1 MSTSSPAGS
10 TPEPPV
16 RRSSRA
22 NALVIGLGSAM
33 LLAAAGVL
41 TYTLTTRSRDAVV
54 DADFIELAS
63 PISGQLTELLVDAG
77 DAVHTGQPLAR
88 VRDPLTTDEDVQD
101 LRTALTTAQAQLVQV
116 ERELALKKQLET
128 EFIRD
133 ANDQQRL
140 QSSNSL
146 HNLEELKAERS
157 AAQQEVLF
165 SQRDLIRQEDLF
177 RTGAVAETVVDRART
192 TMARNRDQLQGLDAR
207 IQAQED
213 RLQADNLNLT
223 LDRTRG
229 GSDPLPRLQTTR
241 IELARL
247 EGERAAGVKRVNGL
261 QSQLKAVETSYRHR
275 TTIVLD
281 APINAV
287 AWRLQ
292 ARLGDTVRVNQ
303 PVLRL
308 LNCRSR
314 WVSTYVSE
322 RDLKRLRIG
331 SAATIDL
338 IGADF
343 DLKGR
348 VDLIRSGVGRL
359 SKNEDDPGP
368 LPSNS
373 ARQSQVRVRIDSNMP
388 APPRKFCF
396 VGYSA
401 RVAFR

>member
-1 MSTSSPAGS
+1 MRSASPAEAS
-10 TPEPPV
+10 PEPPV

-22 NALVIGLGSAM
+22 NALVIGLGGTM

-77 DAVHTGQPLAR
+77 EAVRTGQPLAR
-88 VRDPLTTDEDVQD
+88 VQDPRATDEDVQD
-101 LRTALTTAQAQLVQV
+101 LRTALTTAQAQLAQV
-116 ERELALKKQLET
+116 ERELSLKKQLEI
-128 EFIRD
+128 EFVRD

-146 HNLEELKAERS
+146 HSLEELKAELT
-157 AAQQEVLF
+157 AAQQELRF
-165 SQRDLIRQEDLF
+165 SQRDLMRQEDLF
-177 RTGAVAETVVDRART
+177 RKGAIAETVVDRART
-192 TMARNRDQLQGLDAR
+192 NMTRNREQVQALNAR
-207 IQAQED
+207 IKAQDD
-213 RLQADNLNLT
+213 RLQAASRNLT

-247 EGERAAGVKRVNGL
+247 EGERAADIKRVNGL
-261 QSQLKAVETSYRHR
+261 QSQLSALETHYRQR
-275 TTIVLD
+275 SNVVLS

-287 AWRLQ
+287 IWRLQ
-292 ARLGDTVRVNQ
+292 ARNGDTVRIDQ
-303 PVLRL
+303 PLLRL

-331 SAATIDL
+331 SSATVDL
-338 IGADF
+338 IGADL
-343 DLKGR
+343 DLRGQ

-359 SKNEDDPGP
+359 SRTDDDPGP
-368 LPSNS
+368 LPLNH
-373 ARQSQVRVRIDSNMP
+373 ARQSQVRVRIDSDMP